1 MTAQDFGRVAEDGT
15 VFVRTADGERAVGSY
30 PGATAEEALAYFA
43 RKYDDIGAQ
52 INLFAQR
59 LNNTEMSPR
68 DIDAGIKRLRE
79 ATTEPNAVGD
89 LAALTTRVDALDA
102 RAAEKRAEASA
113 ARAAAR
119 AEHLATR
126 AALVEEAEK
135 IAATPPERT
144 QWRTDGQRMKDL
156 FDAWKAQQKDGPRLD
171 RGPEEELWH
180 RFSHARTTFD
190 RHRRQHFAQLESTQ
204 GEVKLVK
211 QGLVKEAEALATSK
225 DWGPTSAAYK
235 RLMDRWR
242 AAGRASRKDDD
253 ALWARFRAA
262 QDTFFAARNAVQAAE
277 EAEFQAN
284 LAVKEALLTEA
295 EAILPI
301 TRPGRGQG
309 VAARDPGA
317 LGGGRQ
323 GAARRHGA
331 GRAPDPQGRA
341 GRPRRRGGAVE
352 AHQPRGAG
360 PRAERGRPARGGA
373 GRAAGQAGQGP
384 GQGRRQGGRRGRG
397 VDRGPHRCGSS
408 RPSAR
413 WTSSAASD
421 LSAQRASHLPERL
434 TRRWLRCVRP
444 PVIR

>member
-43 RKYDDIGAQ
+43 RKYDDVAAQ
-52 INLFAQR
+52 INLFSQR
-59 LNNTEMSPR
+59 LNNTDMSTR

-79 ATTEPNAVGD
+79 ATAEPNAVGD

-113 ARAAAR
+113 ARSVAR

-190 RHRRQHFAQLESTQ
+190 RHRRQHFAQLESSQ

-225 DWGPTSAAYK
+225 EWGPTSAAYK

-253 ALWARFRAA
+253 ALWARFRSA
-262 QDTFFAARNAVQAAE
+262 QDTFFEARNAVQAAE
-277 EAEFQAN
+277 DAEFKAN
-284 LAVKEALLTEA
+284 LAVKEALLVEA

-301 TRPGRGQG
+301 TDLAAAKERLRGVQERWETAG
-309 VAARDPGA
+309 KVPRGDME
-317 LGGGRQ
+317 RVE
-323 GAARRHGA
+323 RRIRKVEQIIREA
-331 GRAPDPQGRA
+331 EDERWKRTNPEGRARA
-341 GRPRRRGGAVE
+341 QSAVDQLEE
-352 AHQPRGAG
+352 ALAAQQVKLSKAQAKGDAKAV
-360 PRAERGRPARGGA
+360 AEAEASIEARTLWLE
-373 GRAAGQAGQGP
+373 Q
-384 GQGRRQGGRRGRG
+384 
-397 VDRGPHRCGSS
+397 
-408 RPSAR
+408 
-413 WTSSAASD
+413 
-421 LSAQRASHLPERL
+421 AQRALDEFSG
-434 TRRWLRCVRP
+434 
-444 PVIR
+444 

>member
-1 MTAQDFGRVAEDGT
+1 MEMTAQEFGRVAEDGT

-30 PGATAEEALAYFA
+30 PGATPEEALAYFA

-52 INLFAQR
+52 ISLFAQR
-59 LNNTEMSPR
+59 LNGTEMSPK
-68 DIDAGIKRLRE
+68 DIDSGIKRLRE
-79 ATTEPNAVGD
+79 AIREPNAVGD
-89 LAALTTRVDALDA
+89 LTALATRVDAVDA

-113 ARAAAR
+113 ARSAAR
-119 AEHLATR
+119 AEHLTER
-126 AALVEEAEK
+126 RVLVEEAEK

-225 DWGPTSAAYK
+225 EWGPTSAAYK

-242 AAGRASRKDDD
+242 TAGRASRKDDD

-262 QDTFFAARNAVQAAE
+262 QDTFFASRNAVQNAE
-277 EAEFQAN
+277 EEVFQAN
-284 LAVKEALLTEA
+284 LKVKEALLVEA

-301 TRPGRGQG
+301 SN
-309 VAARDPGA
+309 
-317 LGGGRQ
+317 L
-323 GAARRHGA
+323 GAAKESLRNVQERWEAA
-331 GRAPDPQGRA
+331 GK
-341 GRPRRRGGAVE
+341 V
-352 AHQPRGAG
+352 
-360 PRAERGRPARGGA
+360 PRADMERVERRIRKVEQSVREAEEVKWKRTNPEGQARAQSAVDQLEAALEAQRERLAKAQARGDA
-373 GRAAGQAGQGP
+373 KVVADAEASIEARTLWLEQARNALDEFSG
-384 GQGRRQGGRRGRG
+384 
-397 VDRGPHRCGSS
+397 
-408 RPSAR
+408 
-413 WTSSAASD
+413 
-421 LSAQRASHLPERL
+421 
-434 TRRWLRCVRP
+434 
-444 PVIR
+444 